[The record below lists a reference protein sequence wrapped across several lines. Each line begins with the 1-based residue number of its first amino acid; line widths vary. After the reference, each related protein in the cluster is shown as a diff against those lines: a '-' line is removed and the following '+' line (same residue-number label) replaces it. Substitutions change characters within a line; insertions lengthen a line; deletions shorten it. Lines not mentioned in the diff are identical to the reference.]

1 MNSPTRPD
9 VYDKVNARDLPGRL
23 VYDERLTAPRIWWA
37 IAVLFGLSLAL
48 VFLPYGLIAA
58 LIAMAIGTCLAGMY
72 VSAQGSTR
80 IRVTGDTLF
89 VMDARIPLTAL
100 GQPEVLDGEEAR
112 AWRTYKA
119 DMRAF
124 MVMRSFIPT
133 AVRVE
138 ILDPDD
144 PTPYL
149 YLSTRTPDRLAKAIG
164 ERA

>member
-1 MNSPTRPD
+1 MTTSKAP
-9 VYDKVNARDLPGRL
+9 A
-23 VYDERLTAPRIWWA
+23 YDERLTAPRSWWA
-37 IAVLFGLSLAL
+37 IAVLFGLSMAL
-48 VFLPYGLIAA
+48 VFMPYGPIAA
-58 LIAMAIGTCLAGMY
+58 LIALVAGTCLAGLF
-72 VSAQGSTR
+72 VSSQGSMR
-80 IRVTGDTLF
+80 IRVTNGLL
-89 VMDARIPLTAL
+89 VAGDARIPLNAL
-100 GQPEVLDGEEAR
+100 GEPQVLEGEEAR

-124 MVMRSFIPT
+124 MVMRSYITT

-138 ILDPDD
+138 IVDPDD

>member
-1 MNSPTRPD
+1 MTAPS
-9 VYDKVNARDLPGRL
+9 RL
-23 VYDERLTAPRIWWA
+23 AYDERLAAPRIWWA

-138 ILDPDD
+138 VLDPDD

>member
-1 MNSPTRPD
+1 MTSSKAP
-9 VYDKVNARDLPGRL
+9 A
-23 VYDERLTAPRIWWA
+23 YDERLTAPRSWWV
-37 IAVLFGLSLAL
+37 IAVLFGLSMAL
-48 VFLPYGLIAA
+48 IFMPYGPIAA
-58 LIAMAIGTCLAGMY
+58 LIALVAGTCLAGLF
-72 VSAQGSTR
+72 VSSQGSMR
-80 IRVTGDTLF
+80 IRVTNGLL
-89 VMDARIPLTAL
+89 VAGDARIPLNAL
-100 GQPEVLDGEEAR
+100 GEPQVLEGEDAR

-124 MVMRSFIPT
+124 MVMRSYITT

-138 ILDPDD
+138 IVDPDD